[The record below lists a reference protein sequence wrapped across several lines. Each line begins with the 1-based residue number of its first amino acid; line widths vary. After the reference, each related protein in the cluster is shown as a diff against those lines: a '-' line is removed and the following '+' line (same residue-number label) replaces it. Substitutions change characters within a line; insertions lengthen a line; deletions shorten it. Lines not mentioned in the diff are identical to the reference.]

1 MSTQI
6 RRVTRARPPAGPTRL
21 RAAGRFAEA
30 LAFAWTASAHRQ
42 ELVTGAIADVSN
54 VLPIGSPFGL
64 AAQCAT
70 GQRNVEWAGQFVTT
84 SNGVGTGDFT
94 ILVVANPSAS
104 GTVGHMFA
112 QKNDAAGSPFAQMA
126 LLSNADSTASASSGS
141 VSFFTFNGSP
151 YGASAAGAID
161 GDYHVW
167 VGVRNGAFLAIYK
180 DGVLLAF
187 VSGAAVNI
195 NQANRFMA
203 VGSRGNGTTEAFG
216 RDVLTAAAWNRALSS
231 DEIAALG
238 SIPSTAQIFGYRR
251 KLWAVSAGVSTY
263 TLSAPT
269 YVPGSITSTGLT
281 ARVTVTAA

>member
-1 MSTQI
+1 VSTTI
-6 RRVTRARPPAGPTRL
+6 RRSTRARPPSGPVRL
-21 RAAGRFAEA
+21 RAAGPFYHG
-30 LAFAWTASAHRQ
+30 LAFAWTAAAHRQ

-54 VLPIGSPFGL
+54 VEPIGSPFGL
-64 AAQCAT
+64 AARCAT

-104 GTVGHMFA
+104 GTVGHMLA

-126 LLSNADSTASASSGS
+126 LLANASSTGAASSGS
-141 VSFFTFNGSP
+141 VCFFTFNGAS
-151 YGASAAGAID
+151 YGVAAAGVID

-167 VGVRNGAFLAIYK
+167 IGVRRLTTFEIYK
-180 DGVLLAF
+180 DGVILNAGPG
-187 VSGAAVNI
+187 VAINI

-216 RDVLTAAAWNRALSS
+216 QDVLTAAAWNRALSA

-238 SIPSTAQIFGYRR
+238 TIPATAQIFGYRR
-251 KLWAVSAGVSTY
+251 RLWAVSAGVSTY